1 MSNNELEINHFYRV
15 KDGVKIWV
23 IPLQRSVIFPDIVVF
38 KLTNKVFNNRTV
50 FGVLCQKI
58 GGRWV
63 PIENQDI
70 ELSCDNIEKEV
81 NEDIEPQIV
90 FVDLAKTQSKSVNS
104 FPNIPNGSYAGIMGG
119 YCCEIKVSGAIFIF
133 TFEVGYRGVGIPKT
147 VTVKDGYG
155 YITY

>member
-63 PIENQDI
+63 PMENQDI

-81 NEDIEPQIV
+81 SEDIEPQIV
-90 FVDLAKTQSKSVNS
+90 FVDLAKTKSKSVNS
-104 FPNIPNGSYAGIMGG
+104 FPNIPNGSYAGIMVWQ
-119 YCCEIKVSGAIFIF
+119 KLW
-133 TFEVGYRGVGIPKT
+133 
-147 VTVKDGYG
+147 
-155 YITY
+155 